1 MELEK
6 IITKTQDFLSIKEE
20 IVSSKISKSILLIT
34 KDEQYS
40 FEFSLML
47 ASLLFND
54 GKLIENENHLK
65 VRSLSHP
72 DLKIY
77 PQKDRLMVADSDN
90 IVEEG
95 AIKPIFADKKIFII
109 RNIDNGMEQ
118 AQNKL
123 LKTLEEPANNV
134 YFILTTSNIN
144 QVLPTIRSRCNKIE
158 LKKLSPEIT
167 GSLCQGD
174 GLVAALCDGYAGRAV
189 KLAGNE
195 KLHGLFDCVLN
206 VVTRMKNSKQVLNYS
221 KQLASYRE
229 DFDLIIEILSTI
241 LEDLLFVKVGKL
253 NRVRLKDEI
262 KQLQAVEGEYT
273 TKAIAQI
280 QKLLDGA
287 TKEMGYNCNFTVVI
301 ENLLL
306 NILEVKYICR

>member
-6 IITKTQDFLSIKEE
+6 IITNTQDFQSIKEE
-20 IVSSKISKSILLIT
+20 ILSSKISKSILLIT
-34 KDEQYS
+34 KDEHYS
-40 FEFSLML
+40 FEFSLMIS
-47 ASLLFND
+47 SLLFNN
-54 GKLIENENHLK
+54 GHLCENEHHLK
-65 VRSLSHP
+65 MKSLSHP

-77 PQKDRLMVADSDN
+77 PQKDKLMVADSDS

-95 AIKPIFADKKIFII
+95 SIKPIFADKKVFII

-144 QVLPTIRSRCNKIE
+144 QVLPTIRSRCSKIE
-158 LKKLSPEIT
+158 LKKLSPQVAS
-167 GSLCQGD
+167 SLCQGD
-174 GLVAALCDGYAGRAV
+174 ALAGALCDGYAGRAV
-189 KLAGNE
+189 ALAQNE
-195 KLHGLFDCVLN
+195 KLHNIFDATLN
-206 VVTRMKNSKQVLNYS
+206 IITKMKNSKQVLTFS
-221 KQLASYRE
+221 KQISLYKDS
-229 DFDLIIEILSTI
+229 FNLIVEILSTV

-253 NRVRLKDEI
+253 NRVRLKEYV
-262 KQLQAVEGEYT
+262 KQLQDVEGDYSVR
-273 TKAIAQI
+273 AISEI
-280 QKLLDGA
+280 RKLIDNA
-287 TKEMGYNCNFTVVI
+287 TKEMGYNCNFSVVV